1 MCNHEEKNQPQT
13 TWSRLESGANRRI
26 YNCQALLFTLK
37 KALFCD
43 IGCEDAEHSQAIS
56 HYAEIVEMA
65 YAELDAALTG
75 LETELH

>member
-1 MCNHEEKNQPQT
+1 MATNDSKQNQET